1 MCVCFFYDFIG
12 SFIIFKKFV
21 HACHF
26 FLSNLDFVESLG
38 VFAVIY
44 PFERVFG
51 FWYVDLNV
59 WELSPKILL

>member
-1 MCVCFFYDFIG
+1 MSVCFFFFYDFMC

-44 PFERVFG
+44 PLNECLDFG
-51 FWYVDLNV
+51 ML
-59 WELSPKILL
+59 I